1 MQNQNLSQVD
11 QRKKS
16 LKRLLE
22 MGINP
27 YPSELVDIDS
37 NSSDI
42 KDNYDESS
50 EERIVKIAGRLI
62 RRRIMGKASFAEIQD
77 DCGRIQLYLN
87 RDEICKGEDKSLYN
101 EVFKKLID
109 IGDIIFVKGNVFKT
123 KLGEVSVN
131 VRELTILSKSLRPLP
146 LPKVDSEGKEYDSF
160 SDPESRYRQRYVDL
174 IVNPEVKET
183 FILRTKLTNSM
194 RSFLNKKG
202 YLEVETPILQP
213 IYGGASAKPF
223 VTHHNKLDMK
233 LYLRIANELYLK
245 RLIVGGFE
253 GVYEFSKDFRNEG
266 MSRFHN
272 PEFTQMELYVA
283 YKDYDWMMCLVEK
296 MVENIAL
303 DLHGT
308 TKVSYDNKEIDFK
321 SPWKRLPMFEII
333 KENIGVDISNMGEED
348 LKNLCSELKI
358 KIDSSMGK
366 GKLID
371 AIFGEKC
378 EKNIVQP
385 TFVTDYPIEMSPLA
399 KKHRSKNGLVE
410 RFEAI
415 VNGKELCNAF
425 SELNDP
431 IDQKLRFEKQ
441 VELGKKGDEESMMLD
456 MDYIRALEH
465 GMPPTAGLGI
475 GIDRLA
481 MLMTGSKS
489 IQDVLFFPQMK
500 KQNNEN

>member
-1 MQNQNLSQVD
+1 MQNQNLNQVD

-50 EERIVKIAGRLI
+50 EERTVKIAGRLM

-183 FILRTKLTNSM
+183 FILRTKLTNSI

-213 IYGGASAKPF
+213 IYGGG
-223 VTHHNKLDMK
+223 
-233 LYLRIANELYLK
+233 K
-245 RLIVGGFE
+245 RQAFCNSSQQARHETIFE
-253 GVYEFSKDFRNEG
+253 NSK
-266 MSRFHN
+266 
-272 PEFTQMELYVA
+272 
-283 YKDYDWMMCLVEK
+283 
-296 MVENIAL
+296 
-303 DLHGT
+303 
-308 TKVSYDNKEIDFK
+308 
-321 SPWKRLPMFEII
+321 
-333 KENIGVDISNMGEED
+333 
-348 LKNLCSELKI
+348 
-358 KIDSSMGK
+358 
-366 GKLID
+366 
-371 AIFGEKC
+371 
-378 EKNIVQP
+378 
-385 TFVTDYPIEMSPLA
+385 
-399 KKHRSKNGLVE
+399 
-410 RFEAI
+410 
-415 VNGKELCNAF
+415 
-425 SELNDP
+425 
-431 IDQKLRFEKQ
+431 
-441 VELGKKGDEESMMLD
+441 
-456 MDYIRALEH
+456 
-465 GMPPTAGLGI
+465 
-475 GIDRLA
+475 
-481 MLMTGSKS
+481 
-489 IQDVLFFPQMK
+489 
-500 KQNNEN
+500 